1 MQSLADGGG
10 ACRRSDEGR
19 AAGTG
24 GVEASRVLLLLSQSL
39 GDSDDVHYLEQSRE
53 DEVFDKR
60 KGKVK
65 NNNTEGAKVFK
76 GEKWKVYKC
85 VGCWLLV

>member
-1 MQSLADGGG
+1 MEKRIIKRVSLWVSVVCSGRSRYGVISARNKQVRDGRF
-10 ACRRSDEGR
+10 C
-19 AAGTG
+19 
-24 GVEASRVLLLLSQSL
+24 SL
-39 GDSDDVHYLEQSRE
+39 TVHYLEQSRE